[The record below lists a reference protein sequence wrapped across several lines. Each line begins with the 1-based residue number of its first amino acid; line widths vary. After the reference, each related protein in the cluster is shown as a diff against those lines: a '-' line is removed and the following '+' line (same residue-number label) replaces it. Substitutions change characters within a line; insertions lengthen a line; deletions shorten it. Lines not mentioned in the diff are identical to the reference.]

1 MREPMPAVA
10 AVANPLSLSS
20 MSGYGQHAAG
30 AVDPLT
36 QVMTLDT
43 VTFQPNEEVFWEA
56 LDKVSL
62 TVSSFRIGEDKQGDT
77 HVKENL
83 RTHLGRDNRM
93 FDILC
98 FKEHNM
104 PLFEAHSPRLRKAG
118 LGGVGAPDAEDENE
132 NGNGTTTAAPSVP
145 DRERV
150 ITRISDKQQQC
161 IVSLKP
167 TLMYPHEKTKDW
179 VELELWQDSQGS
191 CCNYPRMR
199 KTLGNYKNTGF
210 CQRHVFGGEN
220 GSEIY
225 WTQKSSKAVRGFN
238 LVRNQGESKLRHM
251 LCLDTHKGK
260 IFLKW
265 CTQCHLWKN
274 FSEFCDDITVHNA
287 ENPQID
293 TFCHVCKKRQM
304 VSRSKQLEKRRSL
317 RKSQLSQQTQA
328 LPKPL
333 NEGEV
338 NQLPMQAEAAAAAPA
353 AVSAEVVEA
362 VAQDIVQ
369 HGAPAS
375 IIDAPQTPEIQEAQE
390 KENGELMKVPGVGD
404 SAFAAR
410 QQRTDAIRK
419 KKDVDLLKGKKA
431 KQKRKFSNPEEKKK
445 LNKRQIRML
454 KQIIVKDFPFH
465 HPNEHDFLQSLDT
478 VKIDYVDN
486 VSKSKPTLRQYFES
500 SDRLGDI
507 LFFPFGKWPVFAEEN
522 NPIPKRG
529 NLSKVM
535 ASDVQKGVKY
545 YPSLRVGD
553 TQELCIV
560 NLMPM
565 LLSPVSVG
573 GDAHQPGFQSG
584 TDWRYQQIKTG
595 PCVCIRS
602 TSEAKKK
609 LENYK
614 FTGFCYGCVKGEGMA
629 SQENWIATG
638 GASIRGFNAGRK
650 KVDHRPRHLLCLE
663 NNSNQKIFLKW
674 CTQCHT
680 WKNYSTFLK
689 RDEQNGNAITKLN
702 TFCAVCHRR
711 QMVSRKLQNLNRN
724 GGAAA
729 AENNNGS
736 AYTMP
741 DSPSPPVVQEGS
753 PPMAAGPIAAVET
766 D

>member
-1 MREPMPAVA
+1 MPAVA

-274 FSEFCDDITVHNA
+274 FSEFCDDITIHNA

-362 VAQDIVQ
+362 VAQDI
-369 HGAPAS
+369 
-375 IIDAPQTPEIQEAQE
+375 E
-390 KENGELMKVPGVGD
+390 
-404 SAFAAR
+404 
-410 QQRTDAIRK
+410 
-419 KKDVDLLKGKKA
+419 
-431 KQKRKFSNPEEKKK
+431 
-445 LNKRQIRML
+445 RQIRML

-545 YPSLRVGD
+545 YPSLRVGN

-689 RDEQNGNAITKLN
+689 RDEQNGNVIIKLN

-766 D
+766 E